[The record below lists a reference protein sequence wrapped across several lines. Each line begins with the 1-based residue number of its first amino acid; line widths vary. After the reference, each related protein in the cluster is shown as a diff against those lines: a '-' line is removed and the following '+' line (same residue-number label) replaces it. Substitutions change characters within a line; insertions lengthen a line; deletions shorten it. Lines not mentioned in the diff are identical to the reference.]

1 MSESAQLMT
10 DDAVVALVREAIDN
24 SREDVQRRAVD
35 STTPPSSDVQPPT
48 GITIDLGHRNIQR
61 LPDEVID
68 IIKDEIERYAIP
80 MPSGLRPLARRT
92 ALACRIR
99 LCPALNADLITR

>member
-35 STTPPSSDVQPPT
+35 STTPPSGDVQPPT

-80 MPSGLRPLARRT
+80 CPLAFARLPAARRLPAGSGY
-92 ALACRIR
+92 AL
-99 LCPALNADLITR
+99 PSMPTS